1 LGVLNEI
8 LGSDLSGKGETK
20 YVTDRERAAHDFQY
34 FALTYFP
41 HIFSKPLS
49 QFHRD
54 MFKDSERMILGDR
67 YSQKFFVRAAPRGYG
82 KSRIISVVLPL
93 WCIVFRYRKNI
104 VLIADTGPQSTEYIQ
119 TIKDELESN
128 ERLREDFGQLESDKK
143 WSETEIETN
152 NGVHVVSK
160 SSGKSLRGM
169 SWHNIRPDLVV
180 LDDLENDEMVN
191 TEDQR
196 AKLRTWFTKVV
207 LPIGTEYTSFLYVG
221 SILHYES
228 LLNIVLTNP
237 KYSNWDRKIYRSI
250 YEFSTS
256 PLWNEWQEL
265 FTDLS
270 DTRAAQTAYKFYQAH
285 REEMLKGTEILWP
298 EWRTDRD
305 GNSDT
310 YYNLMIQ
317 QLQDADAFNS
327 EYQNNPMTED
337 TRIFKE
343 AWIQNNYYDSLP
355 TMKAIYGAVDLSMG
369 KTRTADTSAIIIVGQ
384 GVDNYLYVLEADIT
398 RRSPD
403 QIITDIIRYIN
414 KYENSLTGFV
424 VETNVFQEFFANT
437 LEKMCLDMGLYVN
450 WIERKNVI
458 GDNKL
463 LRIKSMAPKVKLGFI
478 KFNPYHKVLEAQL
491 KDFPKSHDDGPDA
504 LEMCISQISASAA
517 HIAATCVQTP
527 GSYEAKLMNE
537 EKLLKGWFKST

>member
-1 LGVLNEI
+1 MSILKEI
-8 LGSDLSGKGETK
+8 LGDNLDGEHLKGFIPDSTK
-20 YVTDRERAAHDFQY
+20 AATDFQF

-54 MFKDSERMILGDR
+54 MFKDAQRMILGDK
-67 YSQKFFVRAAPRGYG
+67 YSQKFFVRAAPRGFG

-93 WCIVFRYRKNI
+93 WCIVYKYRQNI
-104 VLIADTGPQSTEYIQ
+104 VLIADTGPQSTEYIS

-128 ERLREDFGQLESDKK
+128 TKLKEDFGRLESDKK
-143 WSETEIETN
+143 WSETEIETI
-152 NGVHVVSK
+152 NGVHVVAK

-191 TEDQR
+191 TEEQR
-196 AKLRTWFTKVV
+196 SKLRTWFTKVV
-207 LPIGTEYTSFLYVG
+207 LPIGTESTSFLYVG

-228 LLNIVLTNP
+228 LLNIILTKP
-237 KYSNWDRKIYRSI
+237 EYSNWDRKIYRAI
-250 YEFSTS
+250 YEFSAS
-256 PLWNEWQEL
+256 PLWNDWQSL

-270 DTRAAQTAYKFYQAH
+270 DKKSAQTAYKFYEKH
-285 REEMLKGTEILWP
+285 RDEMLADTKVLWP
-298 EWRTDRD
+298 EWRRDRE
-305 GNSDT
+305 GRSDT
-310 YYNLMIQ
+310 YYTLMIQ

-343 AWIQNNYYDSLP
+343 AWIHSNYYDSLP
-355 TMKAIYGAVDLSMG
+355 KMKEIYGSVDLSMG
-369 KTRTADTSAIIIVGQ
+369 KSRTADTSAILVVGK

-403 QIITDIIRYIN
+403 RIIVDIIRILD
-414 KYENSLTGFV
+414 KYGTDMSGFI

-437 LEKMCLDMGLYVN
+437 LEKTCLDMGMYVN
-450 WIERKNVI
+450 WIERKSVA
-458 GDNKL
+458 GDSKL
-463 LRIKSMAPKVKLGFI
+463 LRIKALAPKVKLGYI
-478 KFNPYHKVLEAQL
+478 KFNPYHKVLENQL

-504 LEMCISQISASAA
+504 LEMCVNQFLESSS
-517 HIAATCVQTP
+517 HIAITSLRSNSSVKTI
-527 GSYEAKLMNE
+527 NE
-537 EKLLKGWFKST
+537 TKLLKGWFK